1 MKKWQLIPV
10 LISLGALAWVGWEL
24 TRHGVWREPWPRV
37 SWAWIAAVI
46 ALMPVNWGLEVAKWR
61 FLQPG
66 LAWGQ
71 AAREVLM
78 GAMAAFLTPNRL
90 GDVAGRVAAAPP
102 ERQAL
107 AGRAFATSAGAQW
120 LMTAGVGIVALG
132 NWWAWALPPLALAVF
147 FQWSPRLPRA
157 WRERWAWLQSEA
169 IPVKQ
174 RAGAL
179 GLSAVRYAV
188 FWTQFWLAFR
198 AVDLAP
204 KWNDIPLIF
213 LGNAFVPSAAL
224 GELGV
229 REAVTLAVMRPEG
242 AAVGAAAVAAFAVW
256 AVNLVVPAA
265 VGALLNLQRR

>member
-1 MKKWQLIPV
+1 MNKWRLISV

-24 TRHGVWREPWPRV
+24 TRHGVWREPWPPV
-37 SWAWIAAVI
+37 AWGWMGALTL
-46 ALMPVNWGLEVAKWR
+46 LMPVNWGLEVAKWR

-71 AAREVLM
+71 AAREVLI

-120 LMTAGVGIVALG
+120 LMTAVVGTVALG

-147 FQWSPRLPRA
+147 FRWSPQLPRA
-157 WRERWAWLQSEA
+157 WRERFEWLQAEA
-169 IPVKQ
+169 VSVKH

-198 AVDLAP
+198 AVGLAP
-204 KWNDIPLIF
+204 RWNDIPLIF
-213 LGNAFVPSAAL
+213 LGNALVPSAAF

-229 REAVTLAVMRPEG
+229 REAVTLAVMQPEG
-242 AAVGAAAVAAFAVW
+242 AAVGAAAVAAFSVW
-256 AVNLVVPAA
+256 SVNLVVPAA
-265 VGALLNLQRR
+265 VGALLNLKRR

>member
-1 MKKWQLIPV
+1 MKKWRRGSV
-10 LISLGALAWVGWEL
+10 LISLGALAWVGWAL
-24 TRHGVWREPWPRV
+24 ARHGVWRGAWPAV
-37 SWAWIAAVI
+37 SWKALLGVVL
-46 ALMPVNWGLEVAKWR
+46 LMPLNWGLEVAKWQ

-71 AAREVLM
+71 ATREVLI

-120 LMTAGVGIVALG
+120 LMTAGVGIAALG
-132 NWWAWALPPLALAVF
+132 KWWAWALPPVGLAVF
-147 FQWSPRLPRA
+147 FRWSPQLPRA
-157 WRERWAWLQSEA
+157 WRERFAWLKSEA
-169 IPVKQ
+169 IPARH
-174 RAGAL
+174 RAGTL

-198 AVDLAP
+198 AVGLAP
-204 KWNDIPLIF
+204 KWNDVPLIF
-213 LGNAFVPSAAL
+213 LGNALVPSAAL
-224 GELGV
+224 GEVGV

-242 AAVGAAAVAAFAVW
+242 AAVGAAVVAAFAVW
-256 AVNLVVPAA
+256 AVNLVVPAV
-265 VGALLNLQRR
+265 VGALLNLRRR